1 MSDDEQLAGLR
12 PASAFGLEPT
22 QLRVLTGRGRRAA
35 RRRTYQQGDKQTP
48 LSPAGSEGGE
58 HARLHLSVQ
67 IPHHAGQLARVAQ
80 AIADGEGLIGDVV
93 TVSLGREHSVRDIT
107 VEVRDIPQSDRIA
120 ELVGALD
127 DVNVLWHQDRA
138 LLRHVGGK
146 LRIDACWP
154 VRTVQEMRDVYT
166 PGVAR
171 VCTAIAGAPEL
182 AARYTMISRSVAI
195 CTNGTRVLG
204 LGNIGPVASMPVMEG
219 KAVFYD
225 QFAGISAMPILI
237 DAADVDTFVDTVLRI
252 APTFGG
258 IHLEDISAPECFEI
272 ERRLIEAAAPA
283 GHARRRPRHGR
294 RVARG
299 GDRRVPLRRHRA
311 RSATV
316 GQLGLGAAGF
326 GIAALMVDAGVRRV
340 IAFDPLEASHARA
353 REHGVEI
360 ATMERV
366 MAEADV
372 VVATTGRA
380 GLIQPEMIRPGQV
393 ILALTNPD
401 PEIEPE
407 AAEAAGAAFA
417 ADGRSVNNVLGYP
430 GIFRGALQAGAAGIN
445 VAMKLA
451 AAEAIAELANDGEL
465 VPERARQARPRRG
478 RRSGQGRG
486 RGSGIARPE
495 RATSE
500 L

>member
-1 MSDDEQLAGLR
+1 MLDCTYRLR
-12 PASAFGLEPT
+12 
-22 QLRVLTGRGRRAA
+22 
-35 RRRTYQQGDKQTP
+35 
-48 LSPAGSEGGE
+48 
-58 HARLHLSVQ
+58 
-67 IPHHAGQLARVAQ
+67 IPHHHGQLARVAQ

-107 VEVRDIPQSDRIA
+107 VEVRDIPQSDHIA
-120 ELVGALD
+120 ELLDGLD
-127 DVNVLWHQDRA
+127 DVSVMWHQDRA

-171 VCTAIAGAPEL
+171 VCTAIAAQPAL
-182 AARYTMISRSVAI
+182 ASRYTMISRSVAI

-237 DAADVDTFVDTVLRI
+237 DATDPDGFVDTVLRI

-272 ERRLIEAAAPA
+272 ERRLIEALPQPVMHDDVHGTAVVGLAAATVACRYA
-283 GHARRRPRHGR
+283 GIE
-294 RVARG
+294 
-299 GDRRVPLRRHRA
+299 LQ
-311 RSATV
+311 SATV

-326 GIAALMVDAGVRRV
+326 GIASLMVEGGVRRV
-340 IAFDPLEASHARA
+340 LAFDPLEASHARA
-353 REHGVEI
+353 REHGIEI
-360 ATMERV
+360 STMERV

-372 VVATTGRA
+372 VVATTGRP
-380 GLIQPEMIRPGQV
+380 GLIQPEMIRRGQV

-451 AAEAIAELANDGEL
+451 ATEAIANLAKDGEL
-465 VPERARQARPRRG
+465 VPDALDKRVHDEVAAAVKAAAEV
-478 RRSGQGRG
+478 
-486 RGSGIARPE
+486 SGIARPE
-495 RATSE
+495 RATGD

>member
-1 MSDDEQLAGLR
+1 MLDCTYRLR
-12 PASAFGLEPT
+12 
-22 QLRVLTGRGRRAA
+22 
-35 RRRTYQQGDKQTP
+35 
-48 LSPAGSEGGE
+48 
-58 HARLHLSVQ
+58 
-67 IPHHAGQLARVAQ
+67 IPHHHGQLARVAQ

-107 VEVRDIPQSDRIA
+107 VEVRDIAQSDQIA
-120 ELVGALD
+120 GLLDGLD
-127 DVNVLWHQDRA
+127 DVTVMWHQDRA

-171 VCTAIAGAPEL
+171 VCTAIAAQPEL
-182 AARYTMISRSVAI
+182 ASRYTMISRSVAI

-237 DAADVDTFVDTVLRI
+237 DATDPDGFVDTVLRV

-272 ERRLIEAAAPA
+272 ERRLIEALPQPVMHDDVHGTAVVGLAAATVACRYA
-283 GHARRRPRHGR
+283 GIE
-294 RVARG
+294 
-299 GDRRVPLRRHRA
+299 LQ
-311 RSATV
+311 SATV

-326 GIAALMVDAGVRRV
+326 GIASLMVEGGVRRV
-340 IAFDPLEASHARA
+340 LAFDPLEASHARA

-360 ATMERV
+360 STMERV

-372 VVATTGRA
+372 VVATTGRP
-380 GLIQPEMIRPGQV
+380 GLIQPEMIRAGQV

-451 AAEAIAELANDGEL
+451 AAEAIANLAKDGEL
-465 VPERARQARPRRG
+465 VPDALDKRVHDEVAAAVKAAAEV
-478 RRSGQGRG
+478 
-486 RGSGIARPE
+486 SGIARPE
-495 RATSE
+495 RANIE